1 MTRAALILNGLVL
14 SFIALRMLL
23 TPAEFLAEFGVALTS
38 ATALAEARSIHGG
51 GIAAIAALIW
61 LGLFNAKWT
70 ATGLLAAAVF
80 LLALTV
86 GRAIGIVVDGATD
99 SLTITATVAEFLL
112 GSLAAIALFF
122 HQRSAAAADRGKVE
136 VDP

>member
-14 SFIALRMLL
+14 SFIALRMLFA
-23 TPAEFLAEFGVALTS
+23 PAEFLAEFGVELTS

-61 LGLFNAKWT
+61 LGLFNSDWT
-70 ATGLLAAAVF
+70 AASLLVAAAF

-86 GRAIGIVVDGATD
+86 GRAVGIVVDGATD

-112 GSLAAIALFF
+112 GGFAAVALYFERR
-122 HQRSAAAADRGKVE
+122 RSAETR
-136 VDP
+136 